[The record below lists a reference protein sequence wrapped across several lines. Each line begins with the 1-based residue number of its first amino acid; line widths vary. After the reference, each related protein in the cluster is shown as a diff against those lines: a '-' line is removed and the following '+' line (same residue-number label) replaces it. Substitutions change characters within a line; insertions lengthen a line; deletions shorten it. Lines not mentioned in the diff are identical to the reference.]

1 MSVMGEGVYKVNEKV
16 HSFLPPEV
24 TTTRVI
30 HKIPSWFSA
39 ATVCLIKL
47 NL

>member
-30 HKIPSWFSA
+30 HKITSWFSA

>member
-1 MSVMGEGVYKVNEKV
+1 MSVMGEGVYKVNEKF

-24 TTTRVI
+24 TTTPVI
-30 HKIPSWFSA
+30 YKIPSWFSA